1 MNQLNAFM
9 ALEIMHD
16 SLERAERQRRARV
29 SREQRSD
36 PHYDAVTIRR
46 TTPDDWTGLERLA
59 QLEGRAVPAGPALVA
74 EVGDRILAAHWTS
87 DDVTLADPFLPTGEL
102 VSLLEARARQ
112 LGERPRRFTRPLRR
126 ALGVLRRAPATL
138 RP

>member
-1 MNQLNAFM
+1 MNQLNAYM

-16 SLERAERQRRARV
+16 RMERAERERRVRV

-36 PHYDAVTIRR
+36 HHYDAVTIRR
-46 TTPDDWTGLERLA
+46 TTPDDWAGLVRLA

-74 EVGDRILAAHWTS
+74 EVDDRILAAQWTS
-87 DDVTLADPFLPTGEL
+87 DDVTLANPFLPTGEL
-102 VSLLEARARQ
+102 VSLLDARARH
-112 LGERPRRFTRPLRR
+112 LGERPRRVTRPLRR
-126 ALGVLRRAPATL
+126 ALAVLRRAPATL